1 MNKNSR
7 KRHKVNNLVLR
18 PLSPL
23 PLVEHQTLQ
32 IQVLPEA
39 TENEAFQV
47 IQSLVLAGLVTPPRG
62 SDDVEPVSE
71 AAWSELTQRLQV
83 SSGKPLSDIII
94 EERGS

>member
-1 MNKNSR
+1 MTQIITVIYENG
-7 KRHKVNNLVLR
+7 VLR

-23 PLVEHQTLQ
+23 PLAEHQTLQ

-39 TENEAFQV
+39 TENEASQV

-71 AAWSELTQRLQV
+71 AAWSELIQRLQV